1 MKKKYSFDCMNV
13 SSFTRPPNAV
23 MIASE
28 NSRYTAVSARLTMM
42 HSSVALPTLLWASS
56 LRPAPRLMETN
67 AQQPSPIITASA
79 SATTVSGKTT
89 VLAALPHEPRYDA
102 LAMKI

>member
-1 MKKKYSFDCMNV
+1 MRL
-13 SSFTRPPNAV
+13 T
-23 MIASE
+23 
-28 NSRYTAVSARLTMM
+28 ARLSTT
-42 HSSVALPTLLWASS
+42 ALPMLLCASS

-89 VLAALPHEPRYDA
+89 VLAALP
-102 LAMKI
+102 